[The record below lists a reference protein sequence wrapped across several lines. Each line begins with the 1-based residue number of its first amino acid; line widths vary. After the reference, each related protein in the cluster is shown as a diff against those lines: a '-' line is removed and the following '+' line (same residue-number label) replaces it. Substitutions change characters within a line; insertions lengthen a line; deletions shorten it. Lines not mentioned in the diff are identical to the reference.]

1 MQRIEIHGPGI
12 DGLTLVEAKS
22 PAPAAHEV
30 LVRVHAVS
38 LNYRDLM
45 VVRGAYPGAIP
56 ERLIPASDG
65 AGEVIAVGS
74 GVTRWKVGDRVAGTF
89 FQRWNDGPFSAEA
102 ASSALGGALH
112 GMLAQEVV
120 LSEDGLVRIPALLS
134 YEEAAT
140 LPCAAVTAWQALVTR
155 GRLQR
160 GQTVLIQG
168 SGGVSVFALQF
179 ARALHCRVIATTSKE
194 DKAHRLKELGCA
206 EVINY
211 QATPDW
217 EQAVLDATGGQGV
230 DHVVEVGGPNTLERS
245 LRCVAHGGQVALI
258 GVLAGFTGA
267 PSPFPLLFKNA
278 TLCGIYVGSRA
289 DFEAMNAAIATHA
302 LHPVIDRVF
311 PLSQARAAYRYMESG
326 AHIGKVVIS
335 LAG

>member
-1 MQRIEIHGPGI
+1 MQRIEIHGSGI
-12 DGLTLVEAKS
+12 DGLTLVEANS
-22 PAPAAHEV
+22 PEPASHEV

-45 VVRGAYPGAIP
+45 VVRGAYPGAMP
-56 ERLIPASDG
+56 DRLIPASDG

-89 FQRWNDGPFSAEA
+89 FQRWNDGPFSPEA
-102 ASSALGGALH
+102 TSSALGGAVH
-112 GMLAQEVV
+112 GMLAQEVA
-120 LSEDGLVRIPALLS
+120 LHEDGLVRIPAPLS

-140 LPCAAVTAWQALVTR
+140 LPCAAVTAWYALVTR

-160 GQTVLIQG
+160 GQTVLVQG

-179 ARALHCRVIATTSKE
+179 AQALGCRVIATTSKE
-194 DKAHRLKELGCA
+194 DKAQRLKEVGAA

-211 QATPDW
+211 RTTPEWD
-217 EQAVLDATGGQGV
+217 QAVLEATSGRGV

-245 LRCVAHGGQVALI
+245 FRCLAYSGHVALI
-258 GVLAGFTGA
+258 GVLAGFSGT
-267 PSPFPLLFKNA
+267 PNPFSLVLKNA
-278 TLCGIYVGSRA
+278 TMSGIYVGSRA
-289 DFEAMNAAIATHA
+289 DFEAMNATIVTHA

-311 PLSQARAAYRYMESG
+311 PLSKVREAYRHMESG
-326 AHIGKVVIS
+326 EHFGKIVIS
-335 LAG
+335 LAS